1 MQQGLVKGKP
11 NEKTIFSDVLTNEKL
26 SAADKSID
34 RLEQEGIS
42 IITAGSNTTAHTLST
57 ITFHLCSNSA
67 MLKRLQQELTD
78 VSQSSDKPMTWA
90 QLEKLPYLTAVV
102 TEGLRYSYGVPS
114 RIQRI
119 SPDVAL
125 QYGKWTIPPGT
136 PIGMSS
142 LLMHNNE
149 EHFPNPRRFDPERWL
164 QPDSARLRNYLVPF
178 SRGSRQCLGMK

>member
-1 MQQGLVKGKP
+1 MTHGKP
-11 NEKTIFSDVLTNEKL
+11 KEKTIFSDVLSYEKL
-26 SAADKSID
+26 SAADRSID

-57 ITFHLCSNSA
+57 ITFHVSNNSA
-67 MLKRLQQELTD
+67 IRNRLQQELTTA
-78 VSQSSDKPMTWA
+78 SPSSDGLLTWT
-90 QLEKLPYLTAVV
+90 QLEKLPYLTAVI

-114 RIQRI
+114 RLQRI

-136 PIGMSS
+136 PVGMSV

-149 EHFPNPRRFDPERWL
+149 EHFPNPRHFDPERWL
-164 QPDSARLRNYLVPF
+164 QPDSPRLRNYLTPF
-178 SRGSRQCLGMK
+178 SRGSRSCIGIK